1 MAAGLKAS
9 ETDASYGLAE
19 DLVSEVAVLIVGYR
33 NSEDIVDCLTALS
46 RATTSPGFDVFICEN
61 GGDDAYRRLLDALIS
76 EAGPCLPGQSL
87 GIQIDGIAGRF
98 TNIQRLVLRARSSNV
113 WVACASDNLGYAG
126 GINAWLRP
134 LSAIPTWRAIWILNP
149 DTQPNESALAALHER
164 AESGRKAMVGS
175 TILDSP
181 DADHVRFRGG
191 LSWQKLAARDVA
203 IGLGELLNVS
213 CNIAAVEDAMD
224 SPSGASMYV
233 TRWCIEQIGLMDES
247 YFLFYEDMD
256 WGLRARHLGLG
267 YAAESI
273 VVHKRGTTTGSGRA
287 SSSIPVLS
295 VYLQHRNCV
304 RFVRR
309 HFPWSVP
316 LRVAVSLMYAL
327 RFLLQGAPNNSRAA
341 IEGLVAGLKGEMG
354 RPKWHTEQVSG

>member
-1 MAAGLKAS
+1 MTAGLKAS
-9 ETDASYGLAE
+9 ETDGSCGLAE
-19 DLVSEVAVLIVGYR
+19 NLVSEVAVLIVGYR
-33 NSEDIVDCLTALS
+33 NSQDIVDCLLALS
-46 RATTSPGFDVFICEN
+46 RATVSPAFDIFICEN
-61 GGDDAYRRLLDALIS
+61 GGDDAYHRLVGALIG
-76 EAGPCLPGQSL
+76 EGGPCLRGQSPGT
-87 GIQIDGIAGRF
+87 GIDCNTSRF
-98 TNIQRLVLRARSSNV
+98 TDVQRLALRARSSNV

-134 LSAIPTWRAIWILNP
+134 LSAIPTWRAVWILNP
-149 DTQPNESALAALHER
+149 DTQPTESALAALHQR

-175 TILDSP
+175 TILDSL

-213 CNIAAVEDAMD
+213 CNIAAVEHAMD

-233 TRWCIEQIGLMDES
+233 TRWCIERIGLMDES

-267 YAAESI
+267 YAVDSI
-273 VVHKRGTTTGSGRA
+273 VVHKRGTTTGSAKG
-287 SSSIPVLS
+287 SSAIPVLS

-316 LRVAVSLMYAL
+316 LRVVVSLMYAL

-341 IEGLVAGLKGEMG
+341 VEGLVAGLKGEMG
-354 RPKWHTEQVSG
+354 RPKERMAQ

>member
-1 MAAGLKAS
+1 MATALKAN
-9 ETDASYGLAE
+9 ETDASYGLVE
-19 DLVSEVAVLIVGYR
+19 SLVSEVAVLIVGYR
-33 NSEDIVDCLTALS
+33 NSQDIVDCLLALS
-46 RATTSPGFDVFICEN
+46 RATTSPGFDIFICEN
-61 GGDDAYRRLLDALIS
+61 GGEDAYRRLVSALIS
-76 EAGPCLPGQSL
+76 EGGPCLRCQPL
-87 GIQIDGIAGRF
+87 GTGIDGDISRF
-98 TNIQRLVLRARSSNV
+98 TDVQRMVLRARSSNV

-149 DTQPNESALAALHER
+149 DTQPTESALAALHER

-175 TILDSP
+175 TILDSL

-203 IGLGELLNVS
+203 IGLGDLLNVS

-233 TRWCIEQIGLMDES
+233 TRWCIERIGLMDES

-267 YAAESI
+267 YAADSI
-273 VVHKRGTTTGSGRA
+273 VVHKRGTTTGSARG
-287 SSSIPVLS
+287 SSAIPVLS

-316 LRVAVSLMYAL
+316 LRVAVSLLYAL

-341 IEGLVAGLKGEMG
+341 IEGLVAGLRGEMG
-354 RPKWHTEQVSG
+354 RPKERMAQ

>member
-1 MAAGLKAS
+1 MTAGMKVS
-9 ETDASYGLAE
+9 ETDASSGPAE
-19 DLVSEVAVLIVGYR
+19 SLVSEVAVLIVGYR
-33 NSEDIVDCLTALS
+33 NSQDIVDCLTALS
-46 RATTSPGFDVFICEN
+46 HATPSPAFDIFICEN
-61 GGDDAYRRLLDALIS
+61 GGHDAYHRLVSALTS
-76 EAGPCLPGQSL
+76 DGGPCLRGQSL
-87 GIQIDGIAGRF
+87 GIEIDSNTSRF
-98 TNIQRLVLRARSSNV
+98 TNVQRLALRVRSSNV
-113 WVACASDNLGYAG
+113 WVGCASDNLGYAG

-134 LSAIPTWRAIWILNP
+134 LSAIPSWRAIWILNP
-149 DTQPNESALAALHER
+149 DTQPTESALASLHER
-164 AESGRKAMVGS
+164 AKSGRKAMVGS
-175 TILDSP
+175 TIVDSLD
-181 DADHVRFRGG
+181 AAHVRFRGG

-233 TRWCIEQIGLMDES
+233 TRWCIERIGFMDES

-267 YAAESI
+267 YAADSI
-273 VVHKRGTTTGSGRA
+273 VVHKRGTTTGSAEA
-287 SSSIPVLS
+287 SSAIPVLS
-295 VYLQHRNCV
+295 VYLQHRNSV

-341 IEGLVAGLKGEMG
+341 VQGLVAGLKGEMG
-354 RPKWHTEQVSG
+354 RPKARMAQ

>member
-1 MAAGLKAS
+1 MAGLKVG

-19 DLVSEVAVLIVGYR
+19 SLVCEVAVLIVGYR
-33 NSEDIVDCLTALS
+33 NAEDVVDCLQALS
-46 RATTSPGFDVFICEN
+46 RATTSPAFDIFICEN
-61 GGDDAYRRLLDALIS
+61 GGRDAYLQLVSALIS
-76 EAGPCLPGQSL
+76 EGGPCRRGQSYGTGL
-87 GIQIDGIAGRF
+87 DGDISRF
-98 TNIQRLVLRARSSNV
+98 TDVQRLSLRARSSNV
-113 WVACASDNLGYAG
+113 WVGCAFDNLGYAG
-126 GINAWLRP
+126 GINAWLRL

-149 DTQPNESALAALHER
+149 DTQPTESALAALHER

-175 TILDSP
+175 TILDSL

-191 LSWQKLAARDVA
+191 LSWRRLAARDVA
-203 IGLGELLNVS
+203 IGLGELLDVS
-213 CNIAAVEDAMD
+213 CNVAAVEDAMD

-233 TRWCIEQIGLMDES
+233 TRWCIERIGLMDES
-247 YFLFYEDMD
+247 FFLFYEDMD

-273 VVHKRGTTTGSGRA
+273 VVHKRGTTTGSGRT
-287 SSSIPVLS
+287 SSAIPVLS
-295 VYLQHRNCV
+295 VYLQHRNCI

-316 LRVAVSLMYAL
+316 LRIAVSLMYAF

-341 IEGLVAGLKGEMG
+341 VEGLVAGLKGEMG
-354 RPKWHTEQVSG
+354 RPEWHTEQVSG